1 MKWGKNHDD
10 RVRDNYL
17 RGKVEIEKKSV
28 EKSFESTGTASR

>member
-17 RGKVEIEKKSV
+17 RGKVEKDSV